1 MLRRL
6 CSYPDSS
13 RVNVIIGRLAIFR
26 SEYLFFFDKKEN
38 RDWHKKQIY
47 GIILI
52 GATILR
58 EAGQGRNPAA
68 LSECELCALFIV

>member
-1 MLRRL
+1 M
-6 CSYPDSS
+6 
-13 RVNVIIGRLAIFR
+13 AQ
-26 SEYLFFFDKKEN
+26 
-38 RDWHKKQIY
+38 KQIY

-68 LSECELCALFIV
+68 LSECELCALFCFAKTNIKSEMEYRNSLAGVGIMLSNSYSRVRIIVCC